1 MKVRKP
7 LSKRQRRSLGPPKD
21 EPWAWQTSEML
32 ASPPWRARSV
42 NARKLIDFLLI
53 EHTNH
58 AGLENGALM
67 ATHHQLAEYGL
78 TPCHIREAIDEAEF
92 LGFIRTKRGGRRNLT
107 NQPST
112 FRLTWIPDR
121 DFAPP
126 TNEWKAVTEES
137 ISQWKQERRSQRQA
151 HRLRKQNK
159 TPEPISMEPLKGG
172 VPEPKAR
179 QAETAQVSNCAGF
192 KG

>member
-1 MKVRKP
+1 MRLRKP
-7 LSKRQRRSLGPPKD
+7 LSRRQRRSLGPPKD
-21 EPWAWQTSEML
+21 EPWAWQTLEML

-42 NARKLIDFLLI
+42 NTRKLMDFLLI
-53 EHTNH
+53 EHGNH

-78 TPCHIREAIDEAEF
+78 TPCQIREAIDEAEF
-92 LGFIRTKRGGRRNLT
+92 LGFIRAKRGGRRNLT

-121 DFAPP
+121 DFVPP
-126 TNEWKAVTEES
+126 TNEWKAVTKES
-137 ISQWKQERRSQRQA
+137 ISEWKQERSSQRQA
-151 HRLRKQNK
+151 HRRRKQNK
-159 TPEPISMEPLKGG
+159 TPEPTSMEPLERG
-172 VPEPKAR
+172 VPEPKTR
-179 QAETAQVSNCAGF
+179 HAELVKPSNCAAF